1 VVYAGEGHRVRRPVG
16 WAEGGFYATPMA
28 QGLRLAGTVE
38 IAALDAQGNAK
49 RIAYLA
55 RRGAE
60 MFGDLPAP
68 SSDWIGYRPT
78 LPDSRPV
85 IGAAPGVKRVIHAF
99 GHQHLGL
106 TLGGITG
113 RIVTDLAEGR
123 QPNIALDRFS
133 PGRSFLA

>member
-1 VVYAGEGHRVRRPVG
+1 VG

-28 QGLRLAGTVE
+28 RGLRLAGTVE
-38 IAALDAQGNAK
+38 IAALDAPPSAN
-49 RIAYLA
+49 RLAYLA

-60 MFGDLPAP
+60 MLGPLPEPDATWLGFRPTFPDSLPAIGP
-68 SSDWIGYRPT
+68 SPASPRI
-78 LPDSRPV
+78 L
-85 IGAAPGVKRVIHAF
+85 HAF

-123 QPNIALDRFS
+123 APNQPIAAFS
-133 PGRSFLA
+133 PARRFF